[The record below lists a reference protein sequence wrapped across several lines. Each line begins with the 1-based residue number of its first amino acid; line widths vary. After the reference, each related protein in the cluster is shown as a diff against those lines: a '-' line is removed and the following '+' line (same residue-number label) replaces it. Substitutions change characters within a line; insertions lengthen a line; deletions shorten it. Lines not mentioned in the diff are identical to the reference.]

1 MKWKHVCLPLWG
13 CVVWNGPFLAQ
24 SHWRRSD
31 ELQPSKGTE
40 GIVKVAMKWWWRFF
54 IFIFLD
60 KLIN

>member
-31 ELQPSKGTE
+31 ELQPSKETE
-40 GIVKVAMKWWWRFF
+40 GIVKAAMKRWWRVFF
-54 IFIFLD
+54 FFF
-60 KLIN
+60 